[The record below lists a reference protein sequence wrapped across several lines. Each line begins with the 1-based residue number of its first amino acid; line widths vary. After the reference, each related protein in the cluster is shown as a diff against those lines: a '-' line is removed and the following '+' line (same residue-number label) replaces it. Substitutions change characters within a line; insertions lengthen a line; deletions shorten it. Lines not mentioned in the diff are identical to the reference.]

1 MDLEGLEAE
10 GDRRE
15 KNMKGL
21 FSGMLHDRE
30 ANNTR
35 RSQNNIERSKTKAH
49 GAFTYHHITSHHHII
64 TSSQRRSSLLSA
76 LSTPPVEIWNPERTG
91 EMQGKFVSR
100 RRKQTEREN
109 RERERARARKEE
121 YQGSYQALLI
131 LLDFLALP
139 CLAPCRALPTAVVE
153 TLKNFNLWTYISRAG
168 G

>member
-64 TSSQRRSSLLSA
+64 TA
-76 LSTPPVEIWNPERTG
+76 TEFFAFCTFNPPSGNMETGTDGRNAREIC
-91 EMQGKFVSR
+91 
-100 RRKQTEREN
+100 
-109 RERERARARKEE
+109 
-121 YQGSYQALLI
+121 I
-131 LLDFLALP
+131 
-139 CLAPCRALPTAVVE
+139 
-153 TLKNFNLWTYISRAG
+153 
-168 G
+168 

>member
-49 GAFTYHHITSHHHII
+49 GAFTYHHITSHHH
-64 TSSQRRSSLLSA
+64 SDGVLCFQHFQ
-76 LSTPPVEIWNPERTG
+76 PPQWKYGNRNGREKCKKSFFREIC
-91 EMQGKFVSR
+91 
-100 RRKQTEREN
+100 
-109 RERERARARKEE
+109 
-121 YQGSYQALLI
+121 I
-131 LLDFLALP
+131 
-139 CLAPCRALPTAVVE
+139 
-153 TLKNFNLWTYISRAG
+153 
-168 G
+168 